1 MRSPLRVRAQAV
13 LTVIAGCVPV
23 ATGPPSP
30 ETLPAE
36 AEPPPLSAPEPEVPR
51 PEPEPELAA
60 PLVGVM
66 LPMSG
71 SPFMRQYSE
80 LIEEGV
86 RAAVA
91 SAPDGDGLPIVRVV
105 DSGGGLDRVRRA
117 LAELEAA
124 GLSAI
129 VGPLREA
136 AVARVAAGR
145 RRPVPMIAP
154 AARQLPEDETG
165 VYSLAGPDPGPA
177 RVLGRAAWEEGIRR
191 VVAIAPSTAYARFE
205 VETFGEAFRVGG
217 GRLAGAFY
225 YPPGQV
231 DFRAEVAELIR
242 IDPDAVLLPLPSL
255 PAMDIPQ
262 VAGQVQH
269 YGLDDSLSV
278 EVLGTAGWSTPDV
291 LRDVDVNFTEGVL
304 TVTARPPGRSE
315 AAYDEFVRAYEAV
328 HRKSLRSDVPALG
341 WDIMGL
347 LLEAFRT
354 GARRPAEVRA
364 ALEEI
369 DGFEGATGTLAV
381 ENGRIT
387 RVYEVV
393 VIRDRELV
401 RVY

>member
-1 MRSPLRVRAQAV
+1 MRSLLLVRALAV
-13 LTVIAGCVPV
+13 LAAIAGCVPV
-23 ATGPPSP
+23 TTGAPPP
-30 ETLPAE
+30 EIRQQNT
-36 AEPPPLSAPEPEVPR
+36 EPPPVSAPEPPA
-51 PEPEPELAA
+51 PEPEPELAT
-60 PLVGVM
+60 PVVGVM

-71 SPFMRQYSE
+71 SPVMRQYSE

-91 SAPDGDGLPIVRVV
+91 SAPEGNGLPIVRVI
-105 DSGGGLDRVRRA
+105 DSGGGLDEARQA

-129 VGPLREA
+129 VGPLQEA
-136 AVARVAAGR
+136 AVARVAEGR
-145 RRPVPMIAP
+145 RRPVPLIAP
-154 AARQLPEDETG
+154 AARELPEGQAG

-177 RVLGRAAWEEGIRR
+177 RALGRAAWEVGIRR
-191 VVAIAPSTAYARFE
+191 IVAIAPSSPYARFE
-205 VETFGEAFRVGG
+205 VETFNEAFRVGG
-217 GRLAGAFY
+217 GILAGAFY
-225 YPPGQV
+225 YPPGQL
-231 DFRAEVAELIR
+231 DFRAEVAELTR
-242 IDPDAVLLPLPSL
+242 IDPDAVLLPLPPL

-269 YGLDDSLSV
+269 YGLDDSLKV
-278 EVLGTAGWSTPDV
+278 EVLGTAGWSTPEV
-291 LRDVDVNFTEGVL
+291 LRDVDVNFTEGVF
-304 TVTARPPGRSE
+304 TVTARPPGRAD
-315 AAYDEFVRAYEAV
+315 AAHEEFVRAYETV

-347 LLEAFRT
+347 LLAAFRT
-354 GARRPAEVRA
+354 GARTPEEVRA

-369 DGFEGATGTLAV
+369 DAFQGATGTLAV
-381 ENGRIT
+381 EDGRIT

>member
-1 MRSPLRVRAQAV
+1 MASPLRVRAQAV

-23 ATGPPSP
+23 ATGPPAP
-30 ETLPAE
+30 EPPPPE
-36 AEPPPLSAPEPEVPR
+36 AEPPPLTAPESEV

-71 SPFMRQYSE
+71 SPFMREYSE
-80 LIEEGV
+80 LIEEGM

-91 SAPDGDGLPIVRVV
+91 SAPQRDGLPVVRVI
-105 DSGGGLDRVRRA
+105 DSGRGLDEARRA
-117 LAELEAA
+117 LAELEAE

-129 VGPLREA
+129 VGPLQEA
-136 AVARVAAGR
+136 AVARVAEGR

-154 AARQLPEDETG
+154 AARELPESQAG

-177 RVLGRAAWEEGIRR
+177 GALGRAAWEEGIRR

-205 VETFGEAFRVGG
+205 VEAFREAFRMGG
-217 GRLAGAFY
+217 GVLAGAFY

-231 DFRAEVAELIR
+231 DFRAEVGELIR

-278 EVLGTAGWSTPDV
+278 EVLGTAGWSTSDV

-304 TVTARPPGRSE
+304 TVTARPPGRPE
-315 AAYDEFVRAYEAV
+315 PAYEDFVRAYETV

-347 LLEAFRT
+347 LLAAFRT
-354 GARRPAEVRA
+354 GARAPDEVRA

-369 DGFEGATGTLAV
+369 NGFEGATGTLAV

-387 RVYEVV
+387 RVYQVV

>member
-1 MRSPLRVRAQAV
+1 MASPLRVRAQAV

-23 ATGPPSP
+23 ATGPPAP
-30 ETLPAE
+30 EPPPPE
-36 AEPPPLSAPEPEVPR
+36 AEPPPLTAPESEV

-60 PLVGVM
+60 PVVGVM

-71 SPFMRQYSE
+71 SPFMREYSE

-91 SAPDGDGLPIVRVV
+91 SAAQRDGLPVV
-105 DSGGGLDRVRRA
+105 QVIDSGRGVDEARRA

-129 VGPLREA
+129 VGPLQEA
-136 AVARVAAGR
+136 AVARVAEGR

-154 AARQLPEDETG
+154 AARELPEGQAG

-177 RVLGRAAWEEGIRR
+177 RALGRAAWEEGIRR

-205 VETFGEAFRVGG
+205 VETFREAFRLGG
-217 GRLAGAFY
+217 GALAGAFY

-231 DFRAEVAELIR
+231 DFRAEVGELIR

-278 EVLGTAGWSTPDV
+278 DVLGTAGWSTPDV

-304 TVTARPPGRSE
+304 TVTARPPGRPE
-315 AAYDEFVRAYEAV
+315 PAYEDFVRAYETV

-347 LLEAFRT
+347 LLAAFRT
-354 GARRPAEVRA
+354 GARAPDEVRA